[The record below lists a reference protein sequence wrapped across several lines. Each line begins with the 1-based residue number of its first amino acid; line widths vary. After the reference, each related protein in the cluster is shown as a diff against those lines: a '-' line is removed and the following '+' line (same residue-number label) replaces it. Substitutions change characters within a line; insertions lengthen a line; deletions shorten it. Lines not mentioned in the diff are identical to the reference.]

1 MQSWLVQTLSHTPQ
15 ALLQRQRSREVRLE
29 RLLLLKS
36 LLQLEQVGQDGV
48 LSNTL
53 QVLLA
58 EEIISVSRL
67 REPDR
72 GGEVG
77 AGPGQLIFWNN
88 CLV

>member
-36 LLQLEQVGQDGV
+36 LLQLEQVGQAGF

-67 REPDR
+67 RDPAR

>member
-15 ALLQRQRSREVRLE
+15 ALLQRQRTREVRLE

-48 LSNTL
+48 LSNRL

-72 GGEVG
+72 GGEG